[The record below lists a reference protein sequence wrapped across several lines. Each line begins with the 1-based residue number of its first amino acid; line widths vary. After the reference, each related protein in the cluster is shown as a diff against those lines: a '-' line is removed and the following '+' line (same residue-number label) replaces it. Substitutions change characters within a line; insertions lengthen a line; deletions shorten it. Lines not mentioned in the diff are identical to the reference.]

1 MVSMLTSVDLCATQE
16 KKFISAYSEYFWVQF
31 LHVAPL
37 PEFNYVNN
45 VSNVTRRDVPMKS
58 Q

>member
-16 KKFISAYSEYFWVQF
+16 HFFISAYSEYFWVQF